1 LTKQPTET
9 IIPATRSGGGRHQI
23 GTQAGFGSEQGAGF
37 RLECMAGFIGIR
49 IPPED
54 GMNEDIVKRMRRQL
68 DAPASVMGGESHLKP
83 GRRAGSRR

>member
-49 IPPED
+49 IRDPNLAR
-54 GMNEDIVKRMRRQL
+54 GII
-68 DAPASVMGGESHLKP
+68 
-83 GRRAGSRR
+83 

>member
-23 GTQAGFGSEQGAGF
+23 GTQAGFGSEQVAGF

-49 IPPED
+49 TKQTSVRE
-54 GMNEDIVKRMRRQL
+54 RRRQ
-68 DAPASVMGGESHLKP
+68 GGEEP
-83 GRRAGSRR
+83 AM